1 MKSAVFPQVRVD
13 PELRAELESMLRKG
27 ETLSEFIENTVR
39 SAVQYRRARAEFHA
53 RGEAAW
59 QEYSRTGVAHPAD
72 QVIGEMRE
80 RLKVRR
86 QHLDVPPA
94 KAR

>member
-1 MKSAVFPQVRVD
+1 
-13 PELRAELESMLRKG
+13 MLRKG
-27 ETLSEFIENTVR
+27 ETLSEFIEDTVR
-39 SAVQYRRARAEFHA
+39 SAARYRRAEAEFHA

-59 QEYSRTGVAHPAD
+59 QEYARTGVAHPAD
-72 QVIGEMRE
+72 QVTEEMRE

-86 QHLDVPPA
+86 LQLGVPPA